1 MTEFKKFLV
10 STIDINELDKQSI
23 FDLKI

>member
-1 MTEFKKFLV
+1 MTEFKNFLV